1 MVRSPRKRASRTMW
15 PVPHPSRRAQVRAPP
30 AITAKPLRGDEVV
43 SERAGFSQVTQRPGS
58 SRLATSV
65 STLTG
70 GSQAT
75 AVFRTGGFT
84 TAGAGTLLRASLPF
98 PCVTGRRIRT
108 EVAVSASS
116 RSEIVRV
123 GAAEPAAPSARSAL
137 AARLMASE
145 VTAEAWVPPRS
156 RFAARAAPNVRETA
170 IAPIIPLD
178 SCDIALPA
186 RGPSPHGDH

>member
-1 MVRSPRKRASRTMW
+1 MCNCTSGNDARVLMW
-15 PVPHPSRRAQVRAPP
+15 GRREAPCDETT
-30 AITAKPLRGDEVV
+30 AISKK
-43 SERAGFSQVTQRPGS
+43 AGLSQVTQRPGS

-75 AVFRTGGFT
+75 VVFRACGFATG
-84 TAGAGTLLRASLPF
+84 GAGTLLRASF
-98 PCVTGRRIRT
+98 PTSFVTGRRIRT

-123 GAAEPAAPSARSAL
+123 GAAEPAAPLARSAL

-156 RFAARAAPNVRETA
+156 RFAARAAPNVSETA
-170 IAPIIPLD
+170 IAPKIPLD

-186 RGPSPHGDH
+186 RGPSPHGDQ